1 MITATTPGD
10 DYGQLLEDL
19 KERIRHARTRAA
31 LAVNRELVLLYWSIG
46 RDILARQGREG
57 WGAKVIERLAV
68 DLRRE
73 FPEMSGLSPRNLRYM
88 RAFAEAWPDEAIV
101 QEPLAQ
107 LTWYHNLALLEQLKD
122 PSEREWY
129 ARAALQNGWSR
140 HILVHQIETRLH
152 QRQGQATTNF
162 DRALPTPQSELAAQ
176 ILKDPYNFDFLS
188 LTEEARERDLHRGLL
203 EHLREFL
210 LELGVGFAFVGS
222 RMRLE
227 VGGEDFYPDL
237 LFYHLRLRSYVVV
250 ELKIGEFQPEFVGK
264 LNFYLSAID
273 DLVRHPHDEP
283 SIGVLLCRSQ
293 SRVIVEYALR
303 DAGKPLG
310 VATYQLREALPERLE
325 GQLPSV
331 EDLEAELER
340 LREDAGTEP

>member
-1 MITATTPGD
+1 MDAVVTAVG

-19 KERIRHARTRAA
+19 RQRIHAAQTRAA

-46 RDILARQGREG
+46 RDILVRQGQEG
-57 WGAKVIERLAV
+57 WGAKVIERLSG
-68 DLRRE
+68 DLQRE
-73 FPEMSGLSPRNLRYM
+73 FPGMRGLSSRNLRYM

-101 QEPLAQ
+101 QQVAARLPWFH
-107 LTWYHNLALLEQLKD
+107 TCVLLDKCRS
-122 PSEREWY
+122 PVEREWY
-129 ARAALQNGWSR
+129 ARAAIQHGWSR

-237 LFYHLRLRSYVVV
+237 LFYHLRLRCYVVV
-250 ELKIGEFQPEFVGK
+250 ELKIGEFQPEFIGK

-273 DLVRHPHDEP
+273 DLVRHPNDEP

-303 DAGKPLG
+303 DVGKPLG
-310 VATYQLREALPERLE
+310 VATYQLRETLPESLE

-331 EDLEAELER
+331 EDLEAELGR
-340 LREDAGTEP
+340 LQEDAGTEP